1 MSSLAAKYHTI
12 NFNSMSF
19 PFLENLLRF
28 TRVHSP
34 VLERR
39 EIGDDLVY
47 HFNNDTKILVEF
59 LQKYN
64 RIKFLKT
71 AGYQDK
77 TYWFYDE
84 LIEKYFGL
92 GIESQKGNCQLI
104 FRFFEDHLTIK
115 QNDIISLF
123 FNDNTGLSFI
133 IKNSPKKKNKY
144 NVCFYQCNLRLNEV
158 DLKKLS
164 TQTVVGWCHFQPGK
178 PIKRSPFE
186 SEDQSV
192 LQYIFQCFREC
203 M

>member
-39 EIGDDLVY
+39 EICGDDLVY

-123 FNDNTGLSFI
+123 FNDSTAALS
-133 IKNSPKKKNKY
+133 
-144 NVCFYQCNLRLNEV
+144 
-158 DLKKLS
+158 DLMAYFPPS
-164 TQTVVGWCHFQPGK
+164 
-178 PIKRSPFE
+178 SFE
-186 SEDQSV
+186 SPNLTIGTSFQTFTT
-192 LQYIFQCFREC
+192 LIFPSRAFEAF
-203 M
+203 